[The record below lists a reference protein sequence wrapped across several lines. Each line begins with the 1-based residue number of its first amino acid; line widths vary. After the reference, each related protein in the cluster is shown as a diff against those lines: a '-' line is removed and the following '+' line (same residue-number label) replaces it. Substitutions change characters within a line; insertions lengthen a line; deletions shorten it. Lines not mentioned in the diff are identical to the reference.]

1 MQAGIVRFERQRVR
15 GVTLVELI
23 VVIFLISMLLLATV
37 PSVADW
43 IRNVRVRATAESIA
57 SGLNRA
63 RTEAIKQNKVVTFWL
78 VNSPGVVGVLD
89 GSCVR
94 SSTSASWVVSLDDPT
109 GACGAAPSTT
119 DSPRLI
125 SSKAAG
131 ESGDGVVIAAVDVSG
146 STADSISFNGFGQ
159 PVTGAG
165 GAPIATLDITSSS
178 SGARRLRIAVSTGG
192 DMRLCDRDV
201 SSSDPRRCL

>member
-1 MQAGIVRFERQRVR
+1 MQAGIVRFQRQRVS

-23 VVIFLISMLLLATV
+23 VVMFLISMLLLATV
-37 PSVADW
+37 PSVAEW
-43 IRNVRVRATAESIA
+43 IRNVRVRSTAESIA
-57 SGLNRA
+57 SGMNRA

-89 GSCVR
+89 ASCVR

-119 DSPRLI
+119 ASPRLI

-131 ESGDGVVIAAVDVSG
+131 ESGEGVIIAAVDASG
-146 STADSISFNGFGQ
+146 SSADSISFNGFGQ
-159 PVTGAG
+159 PVTGIG
-165 GAPIATLDITSSS
+165 GAPIATLDITASG
-178 SGARRLRIAVSTGG
+178 SGARRLRIVVSTGG